1 MNHVECTTT
10 IVKSNL
16 RLRVILPD
24 EPTLNNVGGITDSP
38 NNTTTTTTTTNNNNS
53 ISFKFK
59 QKITRQAGNNDAND
73 VEIIVELK
81 YLSNFWKPLE
91 MPLFNCEISFMLTW
105 SANCFLI
112 AGTVPYQEPR
122 FRITVN
128 KFRITR
134 KIARITL
141 CSSGNFIKAR

>member
-38 NNTTTTTTTTNNNNS
+38 NNNTTTTTNNNNS
-53 ISFKFK
+53 VLFKFK
-59 QKITRQAGNNDAND
+59 QKIRGQAGNDD
-73 VEIIVELK
+73 TKGVEMIVELK